1 MPVLESDLSYLLPE
15 DFFAEEEEG
24 FDWENYHFL
33 NEKKTRRQ
41 IWNGNETVKGNENEI
56 VMMNEKMNQNLKIQR
71 ILVYVERGSP

>member
-15 DFFAEEEEG
+15 DFFAEEEG
-24 FDWENYHFL
+24 FDWEKYHFL

-41 IWNGNETVKGNENEI
+41 IWNGNETVKGNGNEI
-56 VMMNEKMNQNLKIQR
+56 VMMNEKMNQNLWIQR

>member
-15 DFFAEEEEG
+15 DFFAEEEG